1 MSELNNEYRKRNEY
15 EYKTTKNGITP
26 LKMAAL
32 TAWTQ
37 MN

>member
-1 MSELNNEYRKRNEY
+1 MSELNHEYRKRNEY
-15 EYKTTKNGITP
+15 EYTATKTVITP
-26 LKMAAL
+26 LKKAAL